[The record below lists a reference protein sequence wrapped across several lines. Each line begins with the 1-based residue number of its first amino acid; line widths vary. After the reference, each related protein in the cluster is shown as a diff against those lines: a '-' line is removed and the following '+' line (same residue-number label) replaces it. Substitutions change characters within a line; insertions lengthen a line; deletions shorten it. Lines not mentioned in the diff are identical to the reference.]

1 MLDLADLADALTT
14 DYGGERNER
23 IGAYIERNLRAGAVT
38 ADTAHLDLVINH
50 DNGTAEAY
58 DLVITRK
65 ARP

>member
-1 MLDLADLADALTT
+1 MLDLAELAEALTT
-14 DYGGERNER
+14 DYGGERNDR
-23 IGAYIERNLRAGAVT
+23 IGAYIEINRRAGR
-38 ADTAHLDLVINH
+38 DHNYLDLIVNH